1 MEYICP
7 HESHAPAVSVDVLAP
22 PLTVRDIVRSTAM
35 KAGNSI
41 NRERVATSVAT
52 VASGISGVRAS

>member
-1 MEYICP
+1 MMPALIP
-7 HESHAPAVSVDVLAP
+7 VHAVSVDAQAQQP
-22 PLTVRDIVRSTAM
+22 TAQATAKSTAM